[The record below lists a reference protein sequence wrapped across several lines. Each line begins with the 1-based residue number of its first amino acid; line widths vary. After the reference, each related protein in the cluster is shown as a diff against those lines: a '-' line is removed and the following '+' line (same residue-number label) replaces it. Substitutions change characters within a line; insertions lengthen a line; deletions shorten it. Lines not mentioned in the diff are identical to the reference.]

1 MPSYQ
6 KVGDAWRVQAMRQ
19 GVRYSKTFRSLKQ
32 AQAWAAGYEGTARNV
47 VTLADA
53 MRAYSA
59 KVSPTKR
66 ASSKEHNRIARL
78 LRELTFAGKPID
90 MVLPEEISDWRDE
103 QLAAPKSPSSVKRDL
118 TVLSAVFQWARLDR
132 RWLQHNPCHAI
143 RWPKNA
149 PPRKRIATKADVKA
163 ILGALGWRSRR
174 PESAQDQTAI
184 AFLLALE
191 TAMRASEILGLTRDQ
206 LHLERRYLH
215 LDKTKN
221 GDERDV
227 PLSKAAIRLLKLC
240 HVIDGRLF
248 QISAGTLDMTFRRA
262 VRKAG
267 LPDLHFHDSRRSA
280 ATRLSKRLDVLDL
293 AKMTGHRDL
302 RMLLTTYY
310 SPDPTAAAK
319 KLG

>member
-1 MPSYQ
+1 MPNYQ
-6 KVGDAWRVQAMRQ
+6 KVGEAWRVQVMRQ

-32 AQAWAAGYEGTARNV
+32 AEAWACGYESTARNV

-66 ASSKEHNRIARL
+66 ASSKEQNRIARL

-90 MVLPEEISDWRDE
+90 MVLPEDVSDWRDE
-103 QLAAPKSPSSVKRDL
+103 KLAILKSSSVKRDL

-132 RWLQHNPCHAI
+132 RWVQTNPCHAI
-143 RWPKNA
+143 RWPKNL
-149 PPRKRIATKADVKA
+149 PPRKRVASKADARA
-163 ILGALGWRSRR
+163 ILKALGWRNRR
-174 PESAQDQTAI
+174 PESAQDQAAI

-191 TAMRASEILGLTRDQ
+191 TAMRASEILGLTEDQ
-206 LHLERRYLH
+206 LFLQRRYLH

-227 PLSKAAIRLLKLC
+227 PLSKEAIRLLRLC
-240 HVIDGRLF
+240 YVVEGRLF
-248 QISAGTLDMTFRRA
+248 QISSGTLDMTFRRA

-267 LPDLHFHDSRRSA
+267 LPDLHFHDGRRTAISA
-280 ATRLSKRLDVLDL
+280 LSKKLPVLDL
-293 AKMTGHRDL
+293 AKMSGHKSL
-302 RMLLTTYY
+302 SMLLNTYY
-310 SPDPTAAAK
+310 RSDPTEAAK

>member
-1 MPSYQ
+1 MPSYE
-6 KVGDAWRVQAMRQ
+6 KRGG
-19 GVRYSKTFRSLKQ
+19 GVRVKLMRRGTRYSRTFRTLRE
-32 AQAWAAGYEGTARNV
+32 AEAWAAGYAGPARNV
-47 VTLADA
+47 VTLSDA
-53 MRAYSA
+53 LREYSA

-66 ASSKEHNRIARL
+66 ASSKECNRIARL

-90 MVLPEEISDWRDE
+90 MVLPEDVSDWRDE
-103 QLAAPKSPSSVKRDL
+103 KLATLNPSSVKRDL
-118 TVLSAVFQWARLDR
+118 TVLSAVFQWARLDK
-132 RWLQHNPCHAI
+132 RWITTNPCHAI

-149 PPRKRIATKADVKA
+149 PPRKRVITPADAKA
-163 ILGALGWRSRR
+163 ILKALGWKYRR
-174 PESAQDQTAI
+174 PQSAQDQTAI

-191 TAMRASEILGLTRDQ
+191 TAMRASEIIGLSEDQ
-206 LHLERRYLH
+206 VLLSRRHIH

-227 PLSKAAIRLLKLC
+227 PLSKEAIRLLRLC
-240 HVIDGRLF
+240 YVIDGRLF
-248 QISAGTLDMTFRRA
+248 QISLGTLDMTFRRA

-280 ATRLSKRLDVLDL
+280 ATRLSKKLEVLDL

-310 SPDPTAAAK
+310 APDPMLAAK

>member
-6 KVGDAWRVQAMRQ
+6 KVGDAWRVQVMRQ

-32 AQAWAAGYEGTARNV
+32 GEAWAAGYEGSARNV

-66 ASSKEHNRIARL
+66 ASSKEQNRIARL
-78 LRELTFAGKPID
+78 LRELQFTGKPID
-90 MVLPEEISDWRDE
+90 MVLPEEVSDWRDD
-103 QLAAPKSPSSVKRDL
+103 QLETKSPSSVKRDL

-132 RWLQHNPCHAI
+132 RWLSHNPCHAI

-149 PPRKRIATKADVKA
+149 PPRKRVATKADVKA
-163 ILGALGWRSRR
+163 ILAALGWRNRR
-174 PESAQDQTAI
+174 PQSAQDQTAI

-191 TAMRASEILGLTRDQ
+191 TAMRASEIISLTQGQLFLG
-206 LHLERRYLH
+206 RRYLH

-227 PLSKAAIRLLKLC
+227 PLSKEAIRLLGLC

-248 QISAGTLDMTFRRA
+248 QISTGTLDMTFRRA

-280 ATRLSKRLDVLDL
+280 ATRLSKKLDVLDL

-302 RMLLTTYY
+302 RMLLSTYY

>member
-1 MPSYQ
+1 MPSYE
-6 KVGDAWRVQAMRQ
+6 KRGSGVRVKIMRR
-19 GVRYSKTFRSLKQ
+19 GVRYSKTFRSLRD
-32 AQAWAAGYEGTARNV
+32 AEAWAAGYAGPARNII
-47 VTLADA
+47 TLSDA
-53 MRAYSA
+53 LREYST

-66 ASSKEHNRIARL
+66 ASSKEQNRIARL
-78 LRELTFAGKPID
+78 LREFNFSGKPID
-90 MVLPEEISDWRDE
+90 MVLPEEISDWRDA
-103 QLAAPKSPSSVKRDL
+103 QLAIPKAPSSVKRDL

-132 RWLQHNPCHAI
+132 RWITTNPCHAI
-143 RWPKNA
+143 RWPRNA
-149 PPRKRIATKADVKA
+149 PPRKRVIAPADAKA
-163 ILGALGWRSRR
+163 ILKSLGWRNRR
-174 PESAQDQTAI
+174 PQSAQDQAAI

-191 TAMRASEILGLTRDQ
+191 TAMRASEIIGLTADQ
-206 LHLERRYLH
+206 VFLGRRHVH

-227 PLSKAAIRLLKLC
+227 PLSKEAIRLLRLC
-240 HVIDGRLF
+240 YVVDGRLF
-248 QISAGTLDMTFRRA
+248 QISLGTLDMTFRRA

-280 ATRLSKRLDVLDL
+280 ATKLSKKLDVLDL

-310 SPDPTAAAK
+310 SPDPMEAAK

>member
-1 MPSYQ
+1 MPNYQ
-6 KVGDAWRVQAMRQ
+6 KVGEGWRVQVMRQ
-19 GVRYSKTFRSLKQ
+19 RVRYSKTFRSLKQ
-32 AQAWAAGYEGTARNV
+32 AEAWAAGYEGVARNV

-53 MRAYSA
+53 MRAYSS

-66 ASSKEHNRIARL
+66 ASSKEQNRIARL

-90 MVLPEEISDWRDE
+90 MVLPEDISDWRDAKLE
-103 QLAAPKSPSSVKRDL
+103 TLSPSSVKRDL

-132 RWLQHNPCHAI
+132 RWVLTNPCHAI

-149 PPRKRIATKADVKA
+149 PPRKRVVTPADAKA
-163 ILGALGWRSRR
+163 ILDALGWRNRR
-174 PESAQDQTAI
+174 PRSAMDQAAI

-191 TAMRASEILGLTRDQ
+191 TAMRASEILSLTRGQVFFD
-206 LHLERRYLH
+206 RRYVH

-227 PLSKAAIRLLKLC
+227 PLSKEAIRLLKLC
-240 HVIDGRLF
+240 YVVDGRLF

-267 LPDLHFHDSRRSA
+267 LPDLHFHDSRRTS
-280 ATRLSKRLDVLDL
+280 ATRLSRKLDVMEL
-293 AKMTGHRDL
+293 ASMTGHRDL
-302 RMLLTTYY
+302 RTLHRVYY
-310 SPDPTAAAK
+310 SPSPTEAAE
-319 KLG
+319 KLD